1 MKKLYILIA
10 MAAFFSG
17 CSNAQL
23 KQDYD
28 SMFACITPVGAIQI
42 PNSNYPEISARREGQ
57 DVLFIS
63 PDSTDVVPF
72 NDCVE
77 HRIPK
82 QVAAPAVQQ

>member
-1 MKKLYILIA
+1 MKKLYVMLA
-10 MAAFFSG
+10 LVAFLSG

-28 SMFACITPVGAIQI
+28 SMFACITPIGAIQI
-42 PNSNYPEISARREGQ
+42 PSPNYPEISARRDGQ

-63 PDSTDVVPF
+63 PDSVDVVPF

-77 HRIPK
+77 RRIPK
-82 QVAAPAVQQ
+82 QAAPAVQQ